1 MSERVAIVGSR
12 DYPHPKRVGDYVRG
26 LPADSIVV
34 SGGCANSPDE
44 WAERAARA
52 RGLKVWIFPVDTV
65 GLPEDGDERRI
76 EFGKRAYARNAKIVT
91 ACDRVVAFHD
101 GESRGTNNTINLA
114 RRHGK
119 PVEVIGL

>member
-1 MSERVAIVGSR
+1 VSEKVAIVGSR
-12 DYPHPKRVGDYVRG
+12 GYPNPRAVGDYVRG
-26 LPADSIVV
+26 LPADAIVV
-34 SGGCANSPDE
+34 SGACPNSPDE

-52 RGLKVWIFPVDTV
+52 RGLKVWSFPVDTI

-76 EFGKRAYARNAKIVT
+76 EFGKRAYARNAKIVA

-101 GESRGTNNTINLA
+101 GQSPGTRNTINLA

-119 PVEVIGL
+119 PVEVIGA